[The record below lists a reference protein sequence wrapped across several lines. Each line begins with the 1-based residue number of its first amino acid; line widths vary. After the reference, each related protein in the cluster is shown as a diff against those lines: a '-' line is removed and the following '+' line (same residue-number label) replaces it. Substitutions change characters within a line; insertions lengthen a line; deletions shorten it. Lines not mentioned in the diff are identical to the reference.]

1 VWLPI
6 SVAGEDDRYVSTPVE
21 EADEDDENGSLLA
34 SMGILFFGTIR
45 QRLLSV
51 PCMFALRPLTRVVC

>member
-21 EADEDDENGSLLA
+21 ADEDDEDGSLLA

-45 QRLLSV
+45 QCLLSV